1 MKKIIKVLLTTLCL
15 CLITGCGARDKNVN
29 LEKTG
34 EKYSTDNG
42 VSFYYPSDYTINVD
56 AKDVTSVQFIK
67 DNNTLYYK
75 VIKDDTDNIAED
87 KDELYSGLIEQS
99 GASGVEVSKPV
110 IDSGLEVYQYLFRY
124 DDTGIE
130 SKEIVYFDD
139 NNTYI
144 YGYRA
149 TQEDFDDYEAEM
161 TVYLQSFSM
170 TVGK

>member
-15 CLITGCGARDKNVN
+15 CLMTGCGTRDKNVN

-42 VSFYYPSDYTINVD
+42 VSFYYPSDYEINVD
-56 AKDVTSVQFIK
+56 AKDVTSVLFTK

-75 VIKDDTDNIAED
+75 VVKDDTDNIVED

-99 GASGVEVSKPV
+99 GASNVEVSKPV
-110 IDSGLEVYQYLFRY
+110 VDSGLEVYQYLFGY
-124 DDTGIE
+124 DDTGIK
-130 SKEIVYFDD
+130 SKEIVYFDEK
-139 NNTYI
+139 NTYI

-149 TQEDFDDYEAEM
+149 TQEDFDDHEDEM